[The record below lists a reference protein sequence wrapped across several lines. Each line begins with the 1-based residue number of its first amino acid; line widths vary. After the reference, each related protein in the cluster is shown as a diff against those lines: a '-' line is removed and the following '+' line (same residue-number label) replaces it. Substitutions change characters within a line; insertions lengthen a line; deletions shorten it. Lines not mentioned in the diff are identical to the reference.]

1 MKGRNMDRR
10 QKRTREAI
18 FTALSN
24 LLKKKRYESITVQ
37 EIIDEANI
45 GRSTFYAHF
54 ETKDELLHSLCTDIF
69 THVFTNELPQENEP
83 DNTKGLKSLE
93 IKLGHILYH
102 LKEHENDLKGI
113 LSGDSSEIFMRYFR
127 SYLEDLFGR
136 YIADFQVSVP
146 KDYLISYLISSF
158 AETVK
163 WWIIVKN
170 SYSAEETAGYYMA
183 MIAK

>member
-1 MKGRNMDRR
+1 MDRR

-18 FTALSN
+18 FAAFSK
-24 LLKKKRYESITVQ
+24 LLKKKRYENITVQ

-69 THVFTNELPQENEP
+69 THVFTNELPQETEP
-83 DNTKGLKSLE
+83 DKLIGLKSLE

-102 LKEHENDLKGI
+102 LREHESDLKGI
-113 LSGDSSEIFMRYFR
+113 LAGDSNEIFMRYFR
-127 SYLEDLFGR
+127 SYLEDLFNR
-136 YIADFQVSVP
+136 YQSDIKIQVPQDF
-146 KDYLISYLISSF
+146 LMNYLISSF

-163 WWIIVKN
+163 WWITVKN
-170 SYSAEETAGYYMA
+170 VYSPEETAEYYMT
-183 MIAK
+183 MLGKHR

>member
-1 MKGRNMDRR
+1 MDRQ

-18 FTALSN
+18 FTAFSQ

-69 THVFTNELPQENEP
+69 THVFNNELPQENEP
-83 DNTKGLKSLE
+83 DKSQGLKSLE

-102 LKEHENDLKGI
+102 LKEHEQDLRGI
-113 LSGDSSEIFMRYFR
+113 LSGESNEIFMRYFR

-136 YIADFQVSVP
+136 YVADFQISVP
-146 KDYLISYLISSF
+146 RDFLISYLISSF

-163 WWIIVKN
+163 WWITVTN
-170 SYSAEETAGYYMA
+170 PYSPEEIAGYFMA
-183 MIAK
+183 IIEKHR